1 MLECATPMNSTLPSR
16 VLSLPFALGLLA
28 ASACGGA
35 TASPGATPGDGGA
48 DGAALGDAQGT
59 TSDAATEG
67 GEEQGEDAGSSI
79 QAIPLYSCSL
89 DGIAY
94 TVGATI
100 GSQQFQLTVDTG
112 STTLGVA
119 SSTCTNCNVTPGYTP
134 GSTAVD
140 QKKTATS
147 QYGTGS
153 WTGEIYK
160 DSVALPPSAA
170 TPLEFAAID
179 TQSGFFEPIQ
189 CDSKSG
195 TIQGIVGFAP
205 PAAAVAGTQ
214 GLLDQLVV
222 TQKLPDIFATK
233 LCDTGGS
240 LWLGGY
246 DPTATTAAPQ
256 YTPFVADFFSL
267 GYYAVNLVSIEVN
280 GTTVPVAT
288 AQYADALVD
297 TGTSIFALGT
307 TAYNALVAAIGS
319 DAAFTK
325 EFGGA
330 SFFAGQTPC
339 ASSTA
344 TKATLDST
352 MPGLTL
358 TFGSNPAIT
367 VQATATES
375 YLFEAEGE
383 GWCSAIQGFDQSNN
397 APVSGIMGAPVL
409 RSNVLIFDRAQK
421 RLGFAPHTACP

>member
-1 MLECATPMNSTLPSR
+1 M
-16 VLSLPFALGLLA
+16 ALGLLA
-28 ASACGGA
+28 TSACGGSDA
-35 TASPGATPGDGGA
+35 AVQSTPGDGGGVE
-48 DGAALGDAQGT
+48 GAAGDAQVTVEAG
-59 TSDAATEG
+59 ATEG
-67 GEEQGEDAGSSI
+67 GEPGDDAGTSGL

-119 SSTCTNCNVTPGYTP
+119 SSSCSGCDVTPEYTP
-134 GSTAVD
+134 GATAVD
-140 QKKTATS
+140 QKKTASS

-160 DSVALPPSAA
+160 DTVALPPTAT
-170 TPLEFAAID
+170 TPLEFVAID
-179 TQSGFFEPIQ
+179 TQSMFFEPIP

-195 TIQGIVGFAP
+195 SMQGIVGFAP
-205 PAAAVAGTQ
+205 VAAALPGTQ
-214 GLLDQLVV
+214 GLMDQFAA
-222 TQKLPDIFATK
+222 TQKVPNIFATK

-240 LWLGGY
+240 LWLGGF
-246 DPTATTAAPQ
+246 DPSATTAAPQ
-256 YTPFVADFFSL
+256 YTPFTTQFFDL
-267 GYYAVNLVSIEVN
+267 GYYGVNLVSIEVN
-280 GTTVPVAT
+280 GTTVPVASGT
-288 AQYADALVD
+288 YADSLVD
-297 TGTSIFALGT
+297 TGTSIFALNT
-307 TAYNALVAAIGS
+307 TTYDALTAAIGS

-330 SFFAGQTPC
+330 SFFSAATPC
-339 ASSTA
+339 ATSSA
-344 TKATLDST
+344 TKATLDAT

-375 YLFEAEGE
+375 YLFSAEGE
-383 GWCSAIQGFDQSNN
+383 GWCSAIQGFDQSNE
-397 APVSGIMGAPVL
+397 APVAAIMGAPVL
-409 RSNVLIFDRAQK
+409 RSNVLVFDRAQK

>member
-1 MLECATPMNSTLPSR
+1 MPRSTPL
-16 VLSLPFALGLLA
+16 LSLPIALGLLA
-28 ASACGGA
+28 TSACGGSD
-35 TASPGATPGDGGA
+35 ASIQGTPGDGGGVE
-48 DGAALGDAQGT
+48 GAAGDAQV
-59 TSDAATEG
+59 TSEAGSDEG
-67 GEEQGEDAGSSI
+67 GQDDAGMSGL

-119 SSTCTNCNVTPGYTP
+119 SSSCSGCDVTPKYTP

-140 QKKTATS
+140 QKKTASS

-160 DSVALPPSAA
+160 DSVALPPTAA
-170 TPLEFAAID
+170 SPLEFVAID
-179 TQSGFFEPIQ
+179 TQSMFFEPIP

-205 PAAAVAGTQ
+205 GTLALPGTQ
-214 GLLDQLVV
+214 GLMDQYVA
-222 TQKLPDIFATK
+222 TQNVPDVFSTK
-233 LCDTGGS
+233 LCDKGGS

-246 DPTATTAAPQ
+246 DPAATTAPPQ
-256 YTPFVADFFSL
+256 YTPFAAQYFGA

-280 GTTVPVAT
+280 GTTVPVAST
-288 AQYADALVD
+288 EFGDSLVD
-297 TGTSIFALGT
+297 TGTSIFALNS
-307 TAYNALVAAIGS
+307 TAYDALVAAIGG

-330 SFFAGQTPC
+330 SFFSGSTPC
-339 ASSTA
+339 ATSSA
-344 TKATLDST
+344 TKATLDAT
-352 MPGLTL
+352 MPALTL

-375 YLFEAEGE
+375 YLFSAEGE
-383 GWCSAIQGFDQSNN
+383 GWCSAIQGFTQGAN
-397 APVSGIMGAPVL
+397 APVAGIMGAPIL
-409 RSNVLIFDRAQK
+409 RSNVLVFDRTQK

>member
-1 MLECATPMNSTLPSR
+1 MNTLR
-16 VLSLPFALGLLA
+16 HTHLLSLPIALGLLA
-28 ASACGGA
+28 TSACGGS
-35 TASPGATPGDGGA
+35 TAAIHDTPGDGGA
-48 DGAALGDAQGT
+48 EGAVGDAGT
-59 TSDAATEG
+59 TPESGSDDEG
-67 GEEQGEDAGSSI
+67 GQPGNDAGTSAL
-79 QAIPLYSCSL
+79 QAIPLYSCQL

-94 TVGATI
+94 TVAATI

-112 STTLGVA
+112 SATLGVA
-119 SSTCTNCNVTPGYTP
+119 SSTCTTCDVKPGYTP
-134 GSTAVD
+134 GATAVD
-140 QKKTATS
+140 QNKTADS
-147 QYGTGS
+147 EYETGS

-160 DSVALPPSAA
+160 DNVSLPPGAT
-170 TPLEFAAID
+170 TPLDFAAID
-179 TQSGFFEPIQ
+179 TQSMFFEPIQ
-189 CDSKSG
+189 CDSKAG
-195 TIQGIVGFAP
+195 DIQGIVGFAP
-205 PAAAVAGTQ
+205 PAALLPGTQ
-214 GLLDQLVV
+214 GLVDQLVA
-222 TQKLPDIFATK
+222 TQKIPDIFATK

-246 DPTATTAAPQ
+246 DPAATTAAPQ
-256 YTPFVADFFSL
+256 YTPFVAEFFSL
-267 GYYAVNLVSIEVN
+267 GYYGVNLVSIEVN

-330 SFFAGQTPC
+330 SFFGGQTPC

-352 MPGLTL
+352 MPSLTL

-383 GWCSAIQGFDQSNN
+383 GWCSAIQGFDQSAE

-409 RSNVLIFDRAQK
+409 RSNVLVFDRAQK